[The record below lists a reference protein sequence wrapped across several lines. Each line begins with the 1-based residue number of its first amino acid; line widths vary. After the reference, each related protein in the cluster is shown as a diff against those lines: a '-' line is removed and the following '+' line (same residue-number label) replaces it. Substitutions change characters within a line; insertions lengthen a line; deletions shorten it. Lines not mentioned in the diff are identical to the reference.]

1 MASSSAY
8 DPKRTPGLSLPV
20 PICCPGRQRGDEGPG
35 NVCLTGTLKSMGYR
49 KYLEFQAMQMRRRD
63 GLHWD
68 KGSTF
73 LLSGALLLLL
83 FAFVF
88 YDRPLI
94 NNPQIFAYL
103 RGLTAS
109 LDSPNPTPLF

>member
-1 MASSSAY
+1 
-8 DPKRTPGLSLPV
+8 
-20 PICCPGRQRGDEGPG
+20 
-35 NVCLTGTLKSMGYR
+35 MGYR

-63 GLHWD
+63 GLRWD

-88 YDRPLI
+88 YDRALT
-94 NNPQIFAYL
+94 NNPQVFSYL
-103 RGLTAS
+103 RSLTAS
-109 LDSPNPTPLF
+109 LDSPNLIPLF